1 MRVEDWGDFPKEFAG
16 RARQVAKKFVQFDTL
31 IAPAV
36 IQVLFWVW
44 VVFAVV
50 FGIALIP
57 FAPVSGLGMIVL
69 GPLVARI
76 AAEFLLA
83 IFHLLV
89 NLNERLEPAG
99 AERPGEPE
107 EDEPSAPKTDAESAE
122 ANSQPP
128 GDEVTGPLTPPPGP
142 LPPVPL
148 T

>member
-1 MRVEDWGDFPKEFAG
+1 MKIEDWGDFPKEFAG

-44 VVFAVV
+44 VVFAVI

-57 FAPVSGLGMIVL
+57 FAPLSGLGVIVL

-76 AAEFLLA
+76 AAEFLLV

-122 ANSQPP
+122 ADSQPP
-128 GDEVTGPLTPPPGP
+128 GDEVTGPLTPPPRP

-148 T
+148 S